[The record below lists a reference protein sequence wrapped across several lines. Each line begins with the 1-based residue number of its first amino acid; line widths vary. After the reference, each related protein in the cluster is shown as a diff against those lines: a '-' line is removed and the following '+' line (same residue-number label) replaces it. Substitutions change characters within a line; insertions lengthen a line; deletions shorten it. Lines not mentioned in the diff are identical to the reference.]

1 MAVGLDPKVFV
12 SRLQEGAAHERRLE
26 WSVAADLYAHLVADL
41 GSVPPE
47 DAKGRRLRALALL
60 RRANALLELAR
71 WDEARGALDDAL
83 EDAKASGDSEVIA
96 EALLAAGVYATDRG
110 DFSRAEAFLM
120 GALERFHQDD
130 GRPALRGRGWA
141 FLNLASLYGKTGRLD
156 LAFVTF
162 TKAQDVLGAAEDW
175 AGVAAAWEAQA
186 QLRRAIGDEDRWRE
200 DLAEAVVFYDREGMA
215 EKADRLRK
223 LLGRKLV

>member
-1 MAVGLDPKVFV
+1 MDGTALREFA
-12 SRLQEGAAHERRLE
+12 SRLREGAAHEQRLE
-26 WSVAADLYAHLVADL
+26 WEAAADLYGRLADELSGVA
-41 GSVPPE
+41 PE
-47 DAKGRRLRALALL
+47 DRGGRRLRALARL

-83 EDAKASGDSEVIA
+83 ADAKASGDDGVIA

-110 DFSRAEAFLM
+110 DHPRAEAFLM
-120 GALERFHQDD
+120 DALDRYHRSDD
-130 GRPALRGRGWA
+130 RGSLQGRGWA
-141 FLNLASLYGKTGRLD
+141 FLNLASLYGRTGRLD

-186 QLRRAIGDEDRWRE
+186 QLRRAIGDDDRWRE
-200 DLAEAVVFYDREGMA
+200 DLAEAVVFYDRGGMR
-215 EKADRLRK
+215 EKADRLRA

>member
-1 MAVGLDPKVFV
+1 MDGIDPREFA
-12 SRLQEGAAHERRLE
+12 SRLQEGAAHERRLDWE
-26 WSVAADLYAHLVADL
+26 VAASLYGRLIDDL
-41 GSVPPE
+41 GGVAAE
-47 DAKGRRLRALALL
+47 DGKGRRLRSLAWL
-60 RRANALLELAR
+60 RRANAFMELGR
-71 WDEARGALDDAL
+71 WDEARRALDDAL
-83 EDAKASGDSEVIA
+83 ADAKASGDPEVIA

-110 DFSRAEAFLM
+110 DVARAEAFLM
-120 GALERFHQDD
+120 DALERFHRSDD
-130 GRPALRGRGWA
+130 RPSLEGRGWA

-162 TKAQDVLGAAEDW
+162 TKAQDVLGAAKDW
-175 AGVAAAWEAQA
+175 GGVAAAWEAQA

-215 EKADRLRK
+215 EKSDRLRK